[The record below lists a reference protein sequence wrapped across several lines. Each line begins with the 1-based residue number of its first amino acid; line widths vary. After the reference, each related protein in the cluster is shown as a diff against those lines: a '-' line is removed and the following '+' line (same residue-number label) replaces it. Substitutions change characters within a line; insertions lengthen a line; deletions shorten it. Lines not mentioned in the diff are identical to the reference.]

1 LNSEIRQN
9 LDTEVRQDEA
19 VRPNDFIVI
28 RGARTHNLKNISC
41 DIPHGKLTVV
51 SGVSGSGKSSLA
63 FDTIYAEGQRRYVES
78 LSSYARQFLERIE
91 KPDVDLIDGLAPA
104 IAIKQKNST
113 RNPRSTVATATEIYD
128 YLRLLYARCGEVHCI
143 HCDGLVKRDS
153 IDEIAEAVLGLGE
166 GTRLQVLFPV
176 GSVEEAAEQCAKVA
190 GGKGAAKG
198 AKAAKAAGKAA
209 EKRVAMGG
217 DSPHTE
223 TLKARLT
230 ELRGGGFNRLYQQ
243 GKIVEFSTPESLLD
257 LDFRLPVF
265 VLLDRVV
272 VDTDNRAR
280 IVDAAEIAYREGG
293 EVIFE
298 EALRAGDS
306 DGLNGAGHAE
316 PRRWR
321 FSGSYECKSCHRPGK
336 EPEPRLF
343 SFNNPFG
350 ACPRCQ
356 GFGNTV
362 DFDMNLVIPDKGL
375 SLADGA
381 IDPWNR
387 PKYRT
392 WYTELR
398 KQAAELGVPLDVP
411 WREMTEAA
419 REIVLRGKGSFEG
432 VFGFFAQMER
442 KKYKLH
448 VRVMLSKYRG
458 YAECPDCRGQRLRA
472 EARSVRMNGKNICQ
486 ATALT
491 IADAKEFFAGLKLS
505 AMQEEIAGPI
515 LDEVRQRLNFLDA
528 VGLEYLTLDRLASTL
543 SGGEA
548 QRIQLA
554 TSLGSRLVGALYVL
568 DEPSIGLHTRDTARL
583 IHILEEL
590 RDLGNTILV
599 VEHDA
604 EVLRAADHLLDL
616 GPGAG
621 EFGGKLL
628 AEGVLA
634 EIEANPN
641 SLTGRYLSGQISIPV
656 PTRRRTPGREKLVL
670 RGAEANNLHGVN
682 VEIPLGLLV
691 AITGVSGSGKSTLIH
706 QVLYRALGQAMGQT
720 EGGDPTGLY
729 KSLTGAERLN
739 DVVLVDQTPI
749 GRTPRSNPI
758 TYIKGFDLVRE
769 LFASQP
775 DAKRLSLTPGHF
787 SFNVPGGRCNTC
799 EGDGTVTVEMQFLAD
814 VELPCEDCNGTRYQ
828 AKVLDVQYK
837 GKNIHEVLQMT
848 VKEALRFFVG
858 QVKLLEKLAVLDEI
872 GLGYL
877 RLGQSATTLSGGEA
891 QRVKLAAHLAQV
903 RAANATAKPSQ
914 ASRVLYILDEPTTGL
929 HFDDVSKL
937 LTAFRKLIDGGGSLI
952 VIEHNLDVIK
962 CADWVIDLGPEGGS
976 GGGKIVA
983 EGTPEDVA
991 GNLMSHTGKWL
1002 RRVL

>member
-1 LNSEIRQN
+1 LN
-9 LDTEVRQDEA
+9 DA
-19 VRPNDFIVI
+19 IVI

-41 DIPHGKLTVV
+41 EIPHGKLTVV

-78 LSSYARQFLERIE
+78 LSAYARQFLERIE
-91 KPDVDLIDGLAPA
+91 KPDVDEIDGLAPA
-104 IAIKQKNST
+104 IAIKQKNTT

-143 HCDGLVKRDS
+143 YCDGIVKRDS
-153 IDEIAEAVLGLGE
+153 IDEIAESVLALGE
-166 GTRLQVLFPV
+166 GTRLHALFPV
-176 GSVEEAAEQCAKVA
+176 KHHEHEAKEAAPTKPVKR
-190 GGKGAAKG
+190 GKGTAKAG
-198 AKAAKAAGKAA
+198 AKAASSTAVA
-209 EKRVAMGG
+209 EPLSEGM
-217 DSPHTE
+217 
-223 TLKARLT
+223 KARLL
-230 ELRGGGFNRLYQQ
+230 ELRGSGFNRLYQN
-243 GKIVEFSTPESLLD
+243 GRIYEFSTPESLID
-257 LDFRLPVF
+257 VDFAQPVY
-265 VLLDRVV
+265 VLLDRIVV
-272 VDTDNRAR
+272 SGENRPR
-280 IVDAAEIAYREGG
+280 IVDAAEIAYREAG

-298 EALRAGDS
+298 TV
-306 DGLNGAGHAE
+306 
-316 PRRWR
+316 PREEGVEQIRRR
-321 FSGSYECKSCHRPGK
+321 FSGEYECTNCHRPGK

-362 DFDMNLVIPDKGL
+362 DYDLNLVIPDKGL
-375 SLADGA
+375 SLSDGA

-387 PKYRT
+387 PKYRSWFT
-392 WYTELR
+392 DLK
-398 KQAAELGVPLDVP
+398 KQAGSLGIPMDVP
-411 WREMTEAA
+411 WREMSEAA
-419 REIVLRGKGSFEG
+419 RETVLRGKGSFEG
-432 VFGFFAQMER
+432 VHGFFAAMER

-458 YAECPDCRGQRLRA
+458 YAECPECRGQRLRA
-472 EARSVRMNGKNICQ
+472 EARAVRISGLNICQ
-486 ATALT
+486 SAALT
-491 IADAKEFFAGLKLS
+491 IAKAKDFFANVKLTP
-505 AMQEEIAGPI
+505 MQDEIAGPI
-515 LDEVRQRLNFLDA
+515 LEEVRQRLSFLDA

-554 TSLGSRLVGALYVL
+554 TSLGSHLVGALYVL
-568 DEPSIGLHTRDTARL
+568 DEPSIGLHSRDTDRL
-583 IHILEEL
+583 IRILKEL
-590 RDLGNTILV
+590 RDLGNTIVV
-599 VEHDA
+599 VEHDSD
-604 EVLRAADHLLDL
+604 VLRSADHLLDL

-621 EFGGKLL
+621 EFGGKIL
-628 AEGVLA
+628 ADGVLA
-634 EIEANPN
+634 EIEANSN
-641 SLTGRYLSGQISIPV
+641 SLTGKYLSGKITIPV
-656 PTRRRTPGREKLVL
+656 PTRRREPGREKLVL
-670 RGAEANNLHGVN
+670 KGAEANNLHELDVQ
-682 VEIPLGLLV
+682 IPLGMLV
-691 AITGVSGSGKSTLIH
+691 AITGVSGSGKSTLVH
-706 QVLYRALGQAMGQT
+706 QVLYRAVARALGQT
-720 EGGDPTGLY
+720 DGGDPSSVFR
-729 KSLTGAERLN
+729 SLTGAERLN

-758 TYIKGFDLVRE
+758 TYIKGFDLIRE
-769 LFASQP
+769 LFAAQP
-775 DAKRLSLTPGHF
+775 DAKKLSLTPGHF

-828 AKVLDVQYK
+828 TRVLEVQYK

-848 VKEALRFFVG
+848 VKEALRFFAG
-858 QVKLLEKLAVLDEI
+858 QTRLLEKLAVLDEV

-903 RAANATAKPSQ
+903 RSANANAKPSQ

-962 CADWVIDLGPEGGS
+962 SADWVIDLGPEGGE

-983 EGTPEDVA
+983 EGTPEQIA
-991 GNLMSHTGKWL
+991 QNLHSHTGHWL
-1002 RRVL
+1002 AKVL

>member
-1 LNSEIRQN
+1 LNDAI
-9 LDTEVRQDEA
+9 
-19 VRPNDFIVI
+19 II

-41 DIPHGKLTVV
+41 EIPHGKLTVV

-78 LSSYARQFLERIE
+78 LSAYARQFLERME
-91 KPDVDLIDGLAPA
+91 KPDVDEIDGLAPA
-104 IAIKQKNST
+104 IAIKQKNTT

-128 YLRLLYARCGEVHCI
+128 YLRLLYARCGTVHCI

-153 IDEIAEAVLGLGE
+153 IDEVAASILTLGE
-166 GTRLQVLFPV
+166 GTRLHALFPV
-176 GSVEEAAEQCAKVA
+176 QAPSPAPEAPKPVRRSS
-190 GGKGAAKG
+190 KS
-198 AKAAKAAGKAA
+198 AAKAPAKPPT
-209 EKRVAMGG
+209 ESILTEAM
-217 DSPHTE
+217 
-223 TLKARLT
+223 KARLV
-230 ELRGGGFNRLYQQ
+230 ELRTAGFTRLYQR
-243 GKIVEFSTPESLLD
+243 GTIFEFSTPESLLD
-257 LDFRLPVF
+257 IDFTLPVF

-272 VDTDNRAR
+272 VSADNRAR
-280 IVDAAEIAYREGG
+280 IVDAAEIAYREAN

-298 EALRAGDS
+298 EVPRDEA
-306 DGLNGAGHAE
+306 AE
-316 PRRWR
+316 RNRHR
-321 FSGSYECKSCHRPGK
+321 FSGEYECTSCHRPGK

-362 DFDMNLVIPDKGL
+362 DYDLNLVIPDKNL
-375 SLADGA
+375 TLADGA

-387 PKYRT
+387 PKYRP
-392 WYTELR
+392 WYNDLR
-398 KQAAELGVPLDVP
+398 KQAAELGVPLNVP
-411 WREMTEAA
+411 WNELTDGTRQT
-419 REIVLRGKGSFEG
+419 VLRGKGSFEG
-432 VFGFFAQMER
+432 VYGFFELMER

-472 EARSVRMNGKNICQ
+472 EARAVRLNGLNICQ

-491 IADAKEFFAGLKLS
+491 IAKASEFFSALKLTL
-505 AMQEEIAGPI
+505 MQEEIAGPI
-515 LDEVRQRLNFLDA
+515 LEEVRQRLSFLDA

-568 DEPSIGLHTRDTARL
+568 DEPTIGLHTRDTVRL
-583 IHILEEL
+583 IRILEDL

-604 EVLRAADHLLDL
+604 DVLRAADHLLDL

-634 EIEANPN
+634 EIEANPQ
-641 SLTGRYLSGQISIPV
+641 SLTGRYLSGQIAIPV
-656 PTRRRTPGREKLVL
+656 PTRRRTPSREKLVL
-670 RGAEANNLHGVN
+670 RGARANNLRGLD
-682 VEIPLGLLV
+682 VEIPLSMLV
-691 AITGVSGSGKSTLIH
+691 AITGVSGSGKSTLVH
-706 QVLYRALGQAMGQT
+706 QVLYRAVARALGQT
-720 EGGDPTGLY
+720 EGGDPSSVF
-729 KSLTGAERLN
+729 KSLSGAERLN

-758 TYIKGFDLVRE
+758 TYIKAFDLVRE
-769 LFASQP
+769 LFAAQP
-775 DAKRLSLTPGHF
+775 EAKRLSLTPGHF

-828 AKVLDVQYK
+828 PRILEVQYK

-848 VKEALRFFVG
+848 VKEALRFFTG
-858 QVKLLEKLAVLDEI
+858 QTRLLEKLTVLDEV

-903 RAANATAKPSQ
+903 RSANANAKPSQ

-952 VIEHNLDVIK
+952 VIEHNLDIIK
-962 CADWVIDLGPEGGS
+962 SADWVIDLGPEGGE
-976 GGGKIVA
+976 GGGQIVA
-983 EGTPEDVA
+983 QGTPEEIA
-991 GNLMSHTGKWL
+991 ANLLSHTGQCL
-1002 RRVL
+1002 AQVL

>member
-1 LNSEIRQN
+1 LTDSI
-9 LDTEVRQDEA
+9 
-19 VRPNDFIVI
+19 II

-41 DIPHGKLTVV
+41 EIPHGKLTVV
-51 SGVSGSGKSSLA
+51 SGVSGSGKSSFA

-78 LSSYARQFLERIE
+78 LSAYARQFLERIE
-91 KPDVDLIDGLAPA
+91 KPDVDEIEGMAPA
-104 IAIKQKNST
+104 VAIKQKNTT

-128 YLRLLYARCGEVHCI
+128 YLRLLYARCGTVHCV

-153 IDEIAEAVLGLGE
+153 VDEVAESILALGE
-166 GTRLQVLFPV
+166 STRLNALFPV
-176 GSVEEAAEQCAKVA
+176 VVATPAPEPPAKSA
-190 GGKGAAKG
+190 RATRGAAKT
-198 AKAAKAAGKAA
+198 KPTPSA
-209 EKRVAMGG
+209 E
-217 DSPHTE
+217 DLHLE
-223 TLKARLT
+223 TLKARLA
-230 ELRGGGFNRLYQQ
+230 ELRSSGFNRLWQR
-243 GKIVEFSTPESLLD
+243 GNIFEFSTPESLLD
-257 LDFRLPVF
+257 LDLKAPVF
-265 VLLDRVV
+265 VLLDRIVV
-272 VDTDNRAR
+272 SADNRSR
-280 IVDAAEIAYREGG
+280 IVDATEIAYRESG

-298 EALRAGDS
+298 EAPRDE
-306 DGLNGAGHAE
+306 NAE
-316 PRRWR
+316 RRRYR
-321 FSGSYECKSCHRPGK
+321 FSGAYECTNCHRPGR

-362 DFDMNLVIPDKGL
+362 DYDLNLVIPNHNL
-375 SLADGA
+375 SLNDGA

-387 PKYRT
+387 PKYRPFFT
-392 WYTELR
+392 DLKR
-398 KQAAELGVPLDVP
+398 RAGELGIPLDTP
-411 WREMTEAA
+411 WREMTPQA
-419 REIVLRGKGSFEG
+419 REIVLRGKGSFAG
-432 VFGFFAQMER
+432 VMGFFAQLER

-472 EARSVRMNGKNICQ
+472 EARAVRLHGKNICE

-491 IADAKEFFAGLKLS
+491 VAQAKDFFNALQLT

-515 LDEVRQRLNFLDA
+515 LEEVRQRLNFLDA

-554 TSLGSRLVGALYVL
+554 TSLGSRLVGTLYVL

-599 VEHDA
+599 VEHDPDI
-604 EVLRAADHLLDL
+604 LRSADHLLDL

-621 EFGGKLL
+621 EFGGKIL

-641 SLTGRYLSGQISIPV
+641 SLTGRYLSGKISIPV
-656 PTRRRTPGREKLVL
+656 PTRRRAPGKEKLVL
-670 RGAEANNLHGVN
+670 RGARANNLQGIN
-682 VEIPLGLLV
+682 VGIPLGLLV

-706 QVLYRALGQAMGQT
+706 QVLYRAVARALGQA
-720 EGGDPTGLY
+720 ESSDPVGEFD
-729 KSLTGAERLN
+729 SLTGVERLN

-758 TYIKGFDLVRE
+758 TYIKGFDLIRE
-769 LFASQP
+769 LFAAQP

-814 VELPCEDCNGTRYQ
+814 VELPCEDCKGTRYQ
-828 AKVLDVQYK
+828 ARILDVQYK
-837 GKNIHEVLQMT
+837 GRNIHEVLQMT
-848 VKEALRFFVG
+848 VKEALRFFAG
-858 QVKLLEKLAVLDEI
+858 QTKLLEKLAVLDEI

-891 QRVKLAAHLAQV
+891 QRVKLAAHLAAV
-903 RAANATAKPSQ
+903 RAANATARPSQ

-937 LTAFRKLIDGGGSLI
+937 LTAFKKLIDGGGSLI

-962 CADWVIDLGPEGGS
+962 SADWIIDLGPEGGD
-976 GGGKIVA
+976 GGGRVVA
-983 EGTPEDVA
+983 EGAPEEIA
-991 GNLMSHTGKWL
+991 SSLHSHTGKWL
-1002 RRVL
+1002 ARVL

>member
-1 LNSEIRQN
+1 LTSS
-9 LDTEVRQDEA
+9 
-19 VRPNDFIVI
+19 NDAIVI
-28 RGARTHNLKNISC
+28 RGARTHNLKNLSC
-41 DIPHGKLTVV
+41 EIPHGKLTVI

-78 LSSYARQFLERIE
+78 LSAYARQFLERIE
-91 KPDVDLIDGLAPA
+91 KPDVDEIDGLAPA
-104 IAIKQKNST
+104 IAIKQKNTT

-128 YLRLLYARCGEVHCI
+128 YLRLLYARCGEVRCI

-153 IDEIAEAVLGLGE
+153 IDEVAEAILALGE
-166 GTRLQVLFPV
+166 GVRLNALFPV
-176 GSVEEAAEQCAKVA
+176 RHEEPAAEPAKP
-190 GGKGAAKG
+190 AKRTKKSG
-198 AKAAKAAGKAA
+198 AKAARRTTIA
-209 EKRVAMGG
+209 EPISDEMK
-217 DSPHTE
+217 T
-223 TLKARLT
+223 RLT
-230 ELRGGGFNRLYQQ
+230 ELRSSGFNRLYQNGQ
-243 GKIVEFSTPESLLD
+243 IFEFSSPESLLD
-257 LDFRLPVF
+257 LDFDQPLF
-265 VLLDRVV
+265 VLADRIVV
-272 VDTDNRAR
+272 NAENRAR
-280 IVDAAEIAYREGG
+280 IVDATEIAYRAAG
-293 EVIFE
+293 EVLFE
-298 EALRAGDS
+298 EV
-306 DGLNGAGHAE
+306 
-316 PRRWR
+316 PRDETHERR
-321 FSGSYECKSCHRPGK
+321 RHSFSGDYRCTKCYRVGK

-362 DFDMNLVIPDKGL
+362 DYDLNLVIPDKGL
-375 SLADGA
+375 SLNDGA

-387 PKYRT
+387 PKYRPWFT
-392 WYTELR
+392 DL
-398 KQAAELGVPLDVP
+398 KKHAAELHIPMDVP
-411 WREMTEAA
+411 WRELPEPV
-419 REIVLRGKGSFEG
+419 RETLLRGNGSFVG
-432 VFGFFAQMER
+432 VHGFFGQMER

-472 EARSVRMNGKNICQ
+472 EARAVRLNGLNICQ

-491 IADAKEFFAGLKLS
+491 IAKAKEFFSTLRLLP
-505 AMQEEIAGPI
+505 MQEEIAGPI
-515 LDEVRQRLNFLDA
+515 LDEVRQRLTFLDA

-568 DEPSIGLHTRDTARL
+568 DEPSIGLHTRDTERL
-583 IHILEEL
+583 IRILKEL
-590 RDLGNTILV
+590 RDLGNTIVV

-604 EVLRAADHLLDL
+604 DVLRGADHLLDL

-621 EFGGKLL
+621 EYGGKLL

-641 SLTGRYLSGQISIPV
+641 SLTGKYLSGKISIPV
-656 PTRRRTPGREKLVL
+656 PTRRRAPGRERLVL
-670 RGAEANNLHGVN
+670 RGAEANNLHGLD
-682 VEIPLGLLV
+682 VEIPLGMLV
-691 AITGVSGSGKSTLIH
+691 AITGVSGSGKSTLVH
-706 QVLYRALGQAMGQT
+706 QVLYRAVARALGQT
-720 EGGDPTGLY
+720 DGGDPVGVFKL
-729 KSLTGAERLN
+729 LTGVERLN

-758 TYIKGFDLVRE
+758 TYIKGFDLIRE

-775 DAKRLSLTPGHF
+775 ESKKLSLTPGHF

-828 AKVLDVQYK
+828 ARVLEVQYK

-848 VKEALRFFVG
+848 VKEALRFFTG
-858 QVKLLEKLAVLDEI
+858 QTRLLEKLAVLDEV

-891 QRVKLAAHLAQV
+891 QRVKLASHLAQV
-903 RAANATAKPSQ
+903 RSANANAKPSQ

-962 CADWVIDLGPEGGS
+962 SADWVIDLGPEGGE

-983 EGTPEDVA
+983 EGTPEEIA
-991 GNLMSHTGKWL
+991 GNLHSHTGKWL
-1002 RRVL
+1002 ANLL